1 MFQSSLNYKADKKSI
16 GFVPTMGALHKG
28 HLSLVRKAMDQNDIV
43 VTSIF
48 VNPIQFNDPGDYEN
62 YPNTMEKD
70 LALLEELGCDIVFC
84 PSRESFY
91 QEQPKSGFG
100 FGNLDHVMEGAN
112 RPGHFNGVAI
122 VVSKLFHS
130 VLPDRAYFGL
140 KDLQQF
146 LVIERL
152 NKDLGFGVE
161 IVGCPTVRE
170 ESGLAFSSRNLRLSK
185 EGLENGLIL
194 SSTLSLVVQ
203 KILAGKRVKEVLTDA
218 RVMVAQNNNVSLEYL
233 EIGDM
238 VDLSPVSKFKNG
250 SRYAVCGAIWVEDV
264 RLIDNLIF
272 EFP

>member
-1 MFQSSLNYKADKKSI
+1 MFQSSLNYKADNKSI

-28 HLSLVRKAMDQNDIV
+28 HLSLVRKAMDENDIV

-62 YPNTMEKD
+62 YPNTMERD
-70 LALLEELGCDIVFC
+70 LALLEDLSCDVVFS

-91 QEQPKSGFG
+91 QEQPKSSFA

-122 VVSKLFHS
+122 VVSKLFHT
-130 VLPDRAYFGL
+130 VLPNRAYFGL

-146 LVIERL
+146 LVVERL
-152 NKDLGFGVE
+152 NRDLGFGIE
-161 IVGCPTVRE
+161 IIGCPTIRE

-185 EGLENGLIL
+185 KGLENGLIL
-194 SSTLSLVVQ
+194 SRALSLVVQ
-203 KILAGKRVKEVLTDA
+203 EILEGKSVKEALTHA
-218 RVMVAQNNNVSLEYL
+218 REMVAQNDDVSLEYL

-238 VDLSPVSKFKNG
+238 VDLSPVSQFKNA

-264 RLIDNLIF
+264 RLIDNQIF
-272 EFP
+272 ELP